1 MPPNRHFTTTIANI
15 APRAACQSGIV
26 AGRFSAR
33 RRPVT
38 AEERSPMVCSF
49 LQMRLNTNSES
60 TAAAMQVSITI
71 RLLNPN
77 RITDATAAGSSAM
90 STSSMMERVVRGVNI
105 CGEEVTVNLLISFPP
120 EVYSFLA

>member
-38 AEERSPMVCSF
+38 AGRKV
-49 LQMRLNTNSES
+49 
-60 TAAAMQVSITI
+60 ADG
-71 RLLNPN
+71 LLLLA
-77 RITDATAAGSSAM
+77 D
-90 STSSMMERVVRGVNI
+90 
-105 CGEEVTVNLLISFPP
+105 EV
-120 EVYSFLA
+120 EY

>member
-1 MPPNRHFTTTIANI
+1 
-15 APRAACQSGIV
+15 
-26 AGRFSAR
+26 
-33 RRPVT
+33 
-38 AEERSPMVCSF
+38 MVCSF